1 MDTRLLFE
9 NGNDTNEAIE
19 LLDGAGINYEFLDEN
34 RVLVTGIDIDE
45 ITELLD
51 ESGIKFDTI

>member
-1 MDTRLLFE
+1 MDTRLLFRGE
-9 NGNDTNEAIE
+9 DETNEAIE
-19 LLDGAGINYEFLDEN
+19 LLDNAFIDYEFLDEN
-34 RVLVTGIDIDE
+34 RLLVSSGDIDE